1 MSERIYVIAGKE
13 PSRVNAQ
20 CQELVDRLLEPEAR
34 MTGLL
39 SVDGAQ
45 ASIAEIFDELR
56 TMPFLTTQR
65 VVVIRSAEEFI
76 SKNRPA
82 LEKYFENPSTT
93 GILILTVGK
102 WLKSTKLA
110 KKLPKAGKL
119 IDLLPPKR
127 GELGRYLIDHA
138 RQANNKTLDRNAAAL
153 LIDLMGENLTQLCNE
168 VDKLALFAR
177 EDKAITVAHVEA
189 LAGHNRVFG
198 AFEVIEAMMAGRPM
212 QAIERLRNMFAEDK
226 NAEYTVVGAFAYH
239 LRRLFQAKAMLEKG
253 ESPHSVSQKLRIWR
267 DKDRFFSQ
275 LRQSSLR
282 QIGTTIEELAGIDHA
297 VKTGRTK
304 TQVAMEQLVLK
315 LAG

>member
-13 PSRVNAQ
+13 QSRVSAQ
-20 CQELVDRLLEPEAR
+20 CQALLEQLLEPEAR

-45 ASIAEIFDELR
+45 AQIAEILDELR
-56 TMPFLTTQR
+56 TMPFLTPQR
-65 VVVIRSAEEFI
+65 VVVVKDAEEFV
-76 SKNRPA
+76 SRNRPA
-82 LEKYFENPSTT
+82 LENYFDHPSET

-110 KKLPKAGKL
+110 KKLSKAGKL
-119 IDLLPPKR
+119 IDLQPPKR
-127 GELGRYLIDHA
+127 GELGRYIIDHA
-138 RQANNKTLDRNAAAL
+138 RHANDKALDRNAAAL

-177 EDKAITVAHVEA
+177 GDKTITVQHVEA

-198 AFEVIEAMMAGRPM
+198 AFEVIEAMMAGRAM

-226 NAEYTVVGAFAYH
+226 SAEYTVVGAFAYH

-275 LRQSSLR
+275 LRQTSLR
-282 QIGTTIEELAGIDHA
+282 QIGATIEELAGIDHA
-297 VKTGRTK
+297 VKTGRAK

-315 LAG
+315 LAH